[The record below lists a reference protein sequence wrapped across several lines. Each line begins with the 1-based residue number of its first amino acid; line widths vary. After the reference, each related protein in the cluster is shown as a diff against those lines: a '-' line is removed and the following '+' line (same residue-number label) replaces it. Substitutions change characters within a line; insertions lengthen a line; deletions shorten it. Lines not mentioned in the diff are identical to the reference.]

1 MTKIIHIIT
10 RLDMGGSAQNTLL
23 TGRGLCDKYEIVLI
37 HGLSL
42 ESNMTATEE
51 HIVHKGIAAAR
62 KSGVRFISLASLVRR
77 ISPLKDLWALLS
89 LIWLLYKE
97 NPFVVHTHSSK
108 AGILGRLAAKVARV
122 PIVIHTPHGHVFYG
136 HFNRLSSKIFLWIE
150 KCFARLT
157 DCIIA
162 LTQGEKEDYL
172 ELSLGR
178 PQNLL
183 TVHSGVDISRYMH
196 HKIDVI
202 EKKQALGLPSNG
214 FIIGFVGWLLPVKG
228 PMHLL
233 QAMPAV
239 WRELPEVT
247 LVYVGKGDLDVD
259 LRAAAVEFKAE
270 DRVKFLGWRDD
281 IEDLMHIFDVLVL
294 PSLNEGMGRVVVE
307 AMAAGKAV
315 VASNVGGI
323 PDLIKH
329 NQTGLLVPPADKNA
343 LAGAIAHLVKNP
355 EQAEKMGSMGRYH
368 SYSFSLA
375 AMIDKLDA
383 IYDELICSP
392 QKVLK
397 LKPQTPGYR
406 DRVFSRLSA
415 INDSRKHLPERPIFP
430 KKSGDEKKSNR
441 INPIR

>member
-1 MTKIIHIIT
+1 MTKIFHIIT

-23 TGRGLCDKYEIVLI
+23 SCRGLSDKYEITLV

-42 ESNMTATEE
+42 ESNMTETEE
-51 HIVHKGIAAAR
+51 HVLQNAIAAAR
-62 KSGVRFISLASLVRR
+62 KSGVRFVSLASLVRR
-77 ISPLKDLWALLS
+77 ISPFKDLWALLS
-89 LIWLLYKE
+89 LVLMLFKE
-97 NPFVVHTHSSK
+97 KPYVVHTHSSK
-108 AGILGRLAAKVARV
+108 AGILGRLAARVARV

-136 HFNRLSSKIFLWIE
+136 HFNRFSSKIFLWIE
-150 KCFARLT
+150 KIFAHLT
-157 DCIIA
+157 DRIIA
-162 LTQGEKEDYL
+162 LTRGEKEDYL
-172 ELSLGR
+172 RLALGR
-178 PQNLL
+178 PRNLR
-183 TVHSGVDISRYMH
+183 TIHSGVDISRYIH

-214 FIIGFVGWLLPVKG
+214 FIIGFVGWLLPIKG

-239 WRELPEVT
+239 WREHPEVT

-259 LRAAAVEFKAE
+259 LRAVAVDLKAE
-270 DRVKFLGWRDD
+270 DHVKFLGWRDD

-329 NQTGLLVPPADKNA
+329 NQTGLLVPPADENA

-355 EQAEKMGSMGRYH
+355 ERTEKMGAMGRYH

-397 LKPQTPGYR
+397 LKPQTAGYR
-406 DRVFSRLSA
+406 ERVLGRFSAL
-415 INDSRKHLPERPIFP
+415 NHPQKHMPDHPVFP
-430 KKSGDEKKSNR
+430 QKAAEENKIKPN
-441 INPIR
+441 